1 MRTIV
6 LIHMMKEQTFNNI
19 KKKVS
24 SSLHKFV
31 ESLEEV
37 SIEFVGEVVGRIS
50 RQDCPT
56 NETE

>member
-6 LIHMMKEQTFNNI
+6 LIHMMNEQIFNNI

-37 SIEFVGEVVGRIS
+37 SIEFVSEVVSGVS
-50 RQDCPT
+50 R
-56 NETE
+56 